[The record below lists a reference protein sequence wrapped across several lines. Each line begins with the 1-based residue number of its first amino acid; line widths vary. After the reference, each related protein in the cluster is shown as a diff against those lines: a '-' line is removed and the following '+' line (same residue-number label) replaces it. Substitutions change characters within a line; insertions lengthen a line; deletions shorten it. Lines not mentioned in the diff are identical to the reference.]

1 MAHAVSAFSARY
13 EHISPVAAVL
23 STALHVAT
31 ALALF
36 WVSPLNRHDVDV
48 EDDNAKPIEVTIEQP
63 KPPEPPP
70 PAQEAPKPPPT
81 PSPPAAAPSQPPA
94 AEQAPPPPPP
104 PAVTT
109 KLQPE
114 TKPQPQS
121 QAKSNVPLGIT
132 PEAPKTGPEPK
143 SAEAKLE
150 AQPQPEPDAK
160 AQPMQEATAVAPPVE
175 PKPPTPQEEPLEKA
189 LPPVEA
195 PAAPLSMRDFV
206 KVVPPPPAPPPSPP
220 AAHQAP
226 PPQHTAQQTLQHS
239 PLSTGQQSSSQME
252 ANANPS
258 VSTFVNPAAAA
269 AQTRAKDAY
278 IWQVLHKFAQY
289 LPDLRGNNEGGTAVL
304 RFVIARDGRL
314 VEASIAQSSG
324 VTALDRG
331 LLDSLRAGS
340 PYPPLPPEIPG
351 PQAVFTQP
359 IGAARR

>member
-1 MAHAVSAFSARY
+1 VAHAVSAFSARY

-48 EDDNAKPIEVTIEQP
+48 EDDAQPIEVTIEQP

-70 PAQEAPKPPPT
+70 PTPEASKPTPP
-81 PSPPAAAPSQPPA
+81 PSPPAAPPSQPPA
-94 AEQAPPPPPP
+94 AEQPSPPPPPP
-104 PAVTT
+104 PAVTA

-114 TKPQPQS
+114 IKPQPQP
-121 QAKSNVPLGIT
+121 QTKSNVPLGIT

-143 SAEAKLE
+143 TPEAKLD
-150 AQPQPEPDAK
+150 PQPEPEAK
-160 AQPMQEATAVAPPVE
+160 AQPTQEATAVAPPVE
-175 PKPPTPQEEPLEKA
+175 PKPPTPQEEPLEKV

-220 AAHQAP
+220 AARQAP
-226 PPQHTAQQTLQHS
+226 PPQHTAPQTLQHS
-239 PLSTGQQSSSQME
+239 PLSTPQQSSSQME

-351 PQAVFTQP
+351 AQAVFTQP